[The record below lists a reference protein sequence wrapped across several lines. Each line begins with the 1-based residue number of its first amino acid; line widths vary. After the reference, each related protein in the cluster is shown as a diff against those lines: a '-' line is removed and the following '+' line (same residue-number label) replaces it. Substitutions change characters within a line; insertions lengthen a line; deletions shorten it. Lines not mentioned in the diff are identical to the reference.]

1 MKNLKKVLSLVLA
14 LAMALSLMTAA
25 FAADASDYKDYSK
38 VTYKEAVDV
47 MTAAGI
53 FNGGDGNNFNPD
65 ATLNREQAAKI
76 ITYMLVGQEK
86 ADKLT
91 ATIAPYADV
100 AANRWSAGAIAY
112 CTDAGIIAGDGN
124 GRFNPTAPVLGT
136 QFAKMLLVAL
146 GYDPK
151 IEKLVGNE
159 WAIKTAKLALSD
171 DVDLDNGMEK
181 LSLSDNLTR
190 EQAAQMAFN
199 AMKATLVEYEDK
211 GGDIIIGDITI
222 NNGATKATPV
232 TSKVK
237 ADATSISDDKTA
249 DGYYTVEFAEKYCK
263 DLKVSTKSAD
273 QVDSFGRPATTWVYD
288 GDTVGTYADDADDS
302 IVLNK
307 SIDAQKAI
315 VTDSDYMNYGEDDVA
330 STIAVYVN
338 GDKQDGITTYAKLAS
353 LNLQAGDE
361 IETFENDDN
370 EISTIAVLRYSL
382 AQIDEIETNLSS
394 TYTKQG
400 ASVSITLQGLDETGI
415 GSTYYDKYNAD
426 SDKEL
431 AGYTPDYEEDTVLA
445 VAVNEKN
452 VVLDSYVAE
461 SHSGKIT
468 AYNSG
473 SKAKVTLEGTEY
485 PTHAVVNTANGDKKS
500 YASEKI
506 SGIASL
512 STMDFNYNDSTYAV
526 YTDKNGYVIG
536 IDETESVKIEDVY
549 YVTGVTKS
557 AGMYSGAY
565 YAQAVSLVDGSVTEF
580 KLDNSDSANIQA
592 NTTALGTNWN
602 DSTKNGWKENFFAV
616 QKLCTFD
623 KSGSTYT
630 AKEYKTGS
638 DSTYYVYGTVAASN
652 ATNLSDDLAKDD
664 SKLTVN
670 DKKVYL
676 NDKTNYVKV
685 ESYGDDIDTKFV
697 TGGTSVKKTWV
708 DGETTYGTSA
718 IAVTTKSGSNYT
730 ASYVVLVSGN
740 FNMAGSE
747 DVVYVH
753 EKSNTAVSYKNADGD
768 NKTGYSTELY
778 FLDGS
783 GKVETVTVVGQKAA
797 GFYTYEI
804 NDDGVYELTNNA
816 DQLSLSAAYD
826 DETGYV
832 KDLQVTGVYN
842 NALTTAKVDN
852 NKVEDVD
859 FAENV
864 IIADERGKADRD
876 NDLYTSEITS
886 VSQLK
891 SAIDKKGSGSTANE
905 VIADVYFDD
914 GKVIMVNVLRMTD
927 ANGSNESQKPENA
940 DKTASVTAT
949 LQSDK
954 TVKVVAVCNDVKT
967 WTLNDPTVEFTV
979 TNKTSG
985 VNYTTSA
992 KVTTEFDKNSGT
1004 FTFDKI
1010 SGLTVSA
1017 TGNYTVDVVITFKG
1031 DDHNTYTIGG
1041 SGNFANL

>member
-237 ADATSISDDKTA
+237 ADATSISDEKTA

-288 GDTVGTYADDADDS
+288 GDTVGTYGDEADDS

-315 VTDSDYMNYGEDDVA
+315 VTDSDYMNYSEDDVA
-330 STIAVYVN
+330 SKIAVYVN
-338 GDKQDGITTYAKLAS
+338 GNKQSATSYKALAD
-353 LNLQAGDE
+353 LKLQAGDE

-370 EISTIAVLRYSL
+370 EIETIAVLRYSL
-382 AQIDEIETNLSS
+382 AQIDEIETGLSS

-400 ASVSITLQGLDETGI
+400 ATCSITLQGLDETGI
-415 GSTYYDKYNAD
+415 GSTYYDRYDND

-431 AGYTPDYEEDTVLA
+431 AGYTPDYEEGTVLA
-445 VAVNEKN
+445 VALKGGDGN

-468 AYNSG
+468 KYNNG
-473 SKAKVTLEGTEY
+473 SKAKVTVDGTEL
-485 PTHAVVNTANGDKKS
+485 PLHAFIATSTTMKQAADK
-500 YASEKI
+500 I
-506 SGIASL
+506 
-512 STMDFNYNDSTYAV
+512 DFNLDDSTYAV

-536 IDETESVKIEDVY
+536 IDESESVKIEDVY
-549 YVTGVTKS
+549 YVTGVGKD
-557 AGMYSGAY
+557 GGVYSDSY
-565 YAQAVSLVDGSVTEF
+565 LAQAVSLADGSVTEF
-580 KLDNSDSANIQA
+580 KLKDDSDHKTTQA
-592 NTTALGTNWN
+592 LYGNN
-602 DSTKNGWKENFFAV
+602 DSLKTNADKTIQGTVKIDTTVAG
-616 QKLCTFD
+616 LYTFD
-623 KSGSTYT
+623 KDGSKYIAEKYDGDGSYYIVSKDNKAT
-630 AKEYKTGS
+630 AITDKL
-638 DSTYYVYGTVAASN
+638 N
-652 ATNLSDDLAKDD
+652 KDD
-664 SKLTVN
+664 NKMTLDGAKVTLDGK
-670 DKKVYL
+670 DKANTGKIYL

-685 ESYGDDIDTKFV
+685 EANGDDIDVKFV
-697 TGGTSVKKTWV
+697 TGGTSVAK
-708 DGETTYGTSA
+708 DGTTA
-718 IAVTTKSGSNYT
+718 IAIATKSGSNYV
-730 ASYVVLVSGN
+730 ASYVVLINNEFSN
-740 FNMAGSE
+740 AGSE
-747 DVVYVH
+747 DVVYVP
-753 EKSNTAVSYKNADGD
+753 EKSTTTVSYTNSDGD
-768 NKTGYSTELY
+768 KKTGYATELY

-783 GKVETVTVVGQKAA
+783 GKTETVTVVGQKTP

-804 NDDGVYELTNNA
+804 NDDEVYELDTKGVDA
-816 DQLSLSAAYD
+816 LSLKAAYD

-832 KDLQVTGVYN
+832 QDTHVTGVYN
-842 NALTTAKVDN
+842 NSMTIDN
-852 NKVEDVD
+852 VNSQKVEDVD
-859 FAENV
+859 FADKV
-864 IIADERGKADRD
+864 IIADDRDQDVRD

-891 SAIDKKGSGSTANE
+891 SAVEKKTSKGAANSVE
-905 VIADVYFDD
+905 ADVYFDD
-914 GKVIMVNVLRMTD
+914 GKVIMVYVKSMTD
-927 ANGSNESQKPENA
+927 ADGTQDPGKPEVGTNSLTL
-940 DKTASVTAT
+940 DNNGTITVTLKEAAK
-949 LQSDK
+949 SDTK
-954 TVKVVAVCNDVKT
+954 IDVTVKQLNGNFSMVEAITVKQGDSSAT
-967 WTLNDPTVEFTV
+967 ANISKVLEDG
-979 TNKTSG
+979 KT
-985 VNYTTSA
+985 Y
-992 KVTTEFDKNSGT
+992 E
-1004 FTFDKI
+1004 
-1010 SGLTVSA
+1010 VSA
-1017 TGNYTVDVVITFKG
+1017 TV
-1031 DDHNTYTIGG
+1031 GG
-1041 SGNFANL
+1041 ESCKDTAVYRK

>member
-237 ADATSISDDKTA
+237 ADATSISDEKTA

-288 GDTVGTYADDADDS
+288 GSTVGTYADDADDS

-307 SIDAQKAI
+307 SITAQAAV
-315 VTDSDYMNYGEDDVA
+315 VTDSDYMDYSKDDVA
-330 STIAVYVN
+330 SKVAVYVN
-338 GDKQDGITTYAKLAS
+338 GVKDSNDTYNGLAS
-353 LNLQAGDE
+353 INLNAGDE
-361 IETFENDDN
+361 IEVFMNDDN
-370 EISTIAVLRYSL
+370 EIETISVLRYSL
-382 AQIDEIETNLSS
+382 AQIDEIDTNLSS

-400 ASVSITLQGLDETGI
+400 VSASITLQNLNENSLGG
-415 GSTYYDKYNAD
+415 TYYDRYDNN

-431 AGYTPDYEEDTVLA
+431 AGYTPDYEEGTVLA
-445 VAVNEKN
+445 VALKGGDGS

-461 SHSGKIT
+461 AKTGKIT
-468 AYNSG
+468 KYNSG
-473 SKAKVTLEGTEY
+473 SKANISLDGTEMSL
-485 PTHAVVNTANGDKKS
+485 HALVDAGATTATAMG
-500 YASEKI
+500 
-506 SGIASL
+506 SL
-512 STMDFNYNDSTYAV
+512 TLNLDDTDYTV

-536 IDETESVKIEDVY
+536 IDEGEAAKITDVY
-549 YVTGVTKS
+549 YVTGVVRDQSRYTT
-557 AGMYSGAY
+557 Y
-565 YAQAVSLVDGSVTEF
+565 YG
-580 KLDNSDSANIQA
+580 
-592 NTTALGTNWN
+592 G
-602 DSTKNGWKENFFAV
+602 G
-616 QKLCTFD
+616 
-623 KSGSTYT
+623 Y
-630 AKEYKTGS
+630 TGS
-638 DSTYYVYGTVAASN
+638 
-652 ATNLSDDLAKDD
+652 L
-664 SKLTVN
+664 
-670 DKKVYL
+670 
-676 NDKTNYVKV
+676 
-685 ESYGDDIDTKFV
+685 
-697 TGGTSVKKTWV
+697 
-708 DGETTYGTSA
+708 
-718 IAVTTKSGSNYT
+718 
-730 ASYVVLVSGN
+730 
-740 FNMAGSE
+740 
-747 DVVYVH
+747 
-753 EKSNTAVSYKNADGD
+753 
-768 NKTGYSTELY
+768 
-778 FLDGS
+778 
-783 GKVETVTVVGQKAA
+783 
-797 GFYTYEI
+797 
-804 NDDGVYELTNNA
+804 
-816 DQLSLSAAYD
+816 
-826 DETGYV
+826 
-832 KDLQVTGVYN
+832 
-842 NALTTAKVDN
+842 
-852 NKVEDVD
+852 
-859 FAENV
+859 
-864 IIADERGKADRD
+864 
-876 NDLYTSEITS
+876 
-886 VSQLK
+886 
-891 SAIDKKGSGSTANE
+891 
-905 VIADVYFDD
+905 
-914 GKVIMVNVLRMTD
+914 
-927 ANGSNESQKPENA
+927 
-940 DKTASVTAT
+940 
-949 LQSDK
+949 
-954 TVKVVAVCNDVKT
+954 
-967 WTLNDPTVEFTV
+967 
-979 TNKTSG
+979 
-985 VNYTTSA
+985 
-992 KVTTEFDKNSGT
+992 
-1004 FTFDKI
+1004 
-1010 SGLTVSA
+1010 
-1017 TGNYTVDVVITFKG
+1017 
-1031 DDHNTYTIGG
+1031 
-1041 SGNFANL
+1041 

>member
-237 ADATSISDDKTA
+237 ADATSISDEKTA

-288 GDTVGTYADDADDS
+288 GDTVGTYGDEADDS

-307 SIDAQKAI
+307 SITAQAAV
-315 VTDSDYMNYGEDDVA
+315 VTDSDYMDYSKDDVA
-330 STIAVYVN
+330 SKVAVYVN
-338 GDKQDGITTYAKLAS
+338 GVKDSNDTYNGLAS
-353 LNLQAGDE
+353 INLNAGDE
-361 IETFENDDN
+361 IEVFMNDDN
-370 EISTIAVLRYSL
+370 EIETIAVLRYSL
-382 AQIDEIETNLSS
+382 AQIDEIDTNLSS

-400 ASVSITLQGLDETGI
+400 ATCAITLQNLNESSI
-415 GSTYYDKYNAD
+415 GRTYYDRYDNN

-431 AGYTPDYEEDTVLA
+431 AGYTSDYEEGTVLA
-445 VAVNEKN
+445 VALKGD

-461 SHSGKIT
+461 AKTGKIT
-468 AYNSG
+468 KYNSG
-473 SKAKVTLEGTEY
+473 SKANISLDGTEMSL
-485 PTHAVVNTANGDKKS
+485 HAYVDAGTTTATAMG
-500 YASEKI
+500 
-506 SGIASL
+506 SL
-512 STMDFNYNDSTYAV
+512 TLNLDDTDYTV

-536 IDETESVKIEDVY
+536 IDEGEAAKITDVY
-549 YVTGVTKS
+549 YVTGVVRDQSRYTT
-557 AGMYSGAY
+557 Y
-565 YAQAVSLVDGSVTEF
+565 YAQAVSIEEGTVTEF
-580 KLDNSDSANIQA
+580 QIKDSDSATVN
-592 NTTALGTNWN
+592 ALGI
-602 DSTKNGWKENFFAV
+602 TKNDQDWPDNFKTVKGLF
-616 QKLCTFD
+616 TFS
-623 KSGSTYT
+623 KSGSSYT
-630 AKEYKTGS
+630 AKAYTGS
-638 DSTYYVYGTVAASN
+638 NTYTVIANSKAPAAIG
-652 ATNLSDDLAKDD
+652 DDLAKDD
-664 SKLTVN
+664 TKMTVAG
-670 DKKVYL
+670 DKIYL
-676 NDKTNYVKV
+676 NDTTKYVKV
-685 ESYGDDIDTKFV
+685 EDDGKDIGV
-697 TGGTSVKKTWV
+697 TTAVGGTSAKKNNNSN
-708 DGETTYGTSA
+708 ETTA
-718 IAVTTKSGSNYT
+718 IAITKADGKNKV
-730 ASYVVLVSGN
+730 ASYVILVSDK
-740 FNMAGSE
+740 FSGSSD
-747 DVVYVH
+747 DVVFVK
-753 EKSNTAVSYKNADGD
+753 EVSKDKISYKDKDGEYQ
-768 NKTGYSTELY
+768 TGYNVELY
-778 FLDGS
+778 YLDGT
-783 GKVETVTVVGQKAA
+783 GKIENATVEGSTAPA
-797 GFYTYEI
+797 IGFYTWDNSDDAEGVIALDKYEQAL
-804 NDDGVYELTNNA
+804 NSQYTGVSGTV
-816 DQLSLSAAYD
+816 DYD
-826 DETGYV
+826 DETGFAGLNVSGETYTPALV
-832 KDLQVTGVYN
+832 LTGVYN
-842 NALTTAKVDN
+842 NALSVAQLTAVSGAKVN
-852 NKVEDVD
+852 LNDVD

-864 IIADERGKADRD
+864 IIGDNRDKDDRD
-876 NDLYTSEITS
+876 ADVYTSEITS
-886 VSQLK
+886 VSALK
-891 SAIDKKGSGSTANE
+891 TAIDRSNDKSGA
-905 VIADVYFDD
+905 VKAVVFYDD
-914 GKVIMVNVLRMTD
+914 GKVTMVYVLEV
-927 ANGSNESQKPENA
+927 ANAGNSGDPE
-940 DKTASVTAT
+940 DETTAT
-949 LQSDK
+949 VTGVKAETGTNNGELK
-954 TVKVVAVCNDVKT
+954 ITVDAQKGNVDTKANV
-967 WTLNDPTVEFTV
+967 TLYVLN
-979 TNKTSG
+979 N
-985 VNYTTSA
+985 A
-992 KVTTEFDKNSGT
+992 GT
-1004 FTFDKI
+1004 FTELGD
-1010 SGLTVSA
+1010 
-1017 TGNYTVDVVITFKG
+1017 YTVTIAKNSTSG
-1031 DDHNTYTIGG
+1031 TYTVTGLN
-1041 SGNFANL
+1041 SGVQYKVVCGAYTALGTAK

>member
-237 ADATSISDDKTA
+237 ADATSISDEKTA

-288 GDTVGTYADDADDS
+288 GDTVGTYGDEADDS

-315 VTDSDYMNYGEDDVA
+315 VTDSDYMNYSEDDVA
-330 STIAVYVN
+330 SKIAVYVN
-338 GDKQDGITTYAKLAS
+338 GNKQSATSYKALAD
-353 LNLQAGDE
+353 LKLQAGDE

-370 EISTIAVLRYSL
+370 EIETIAVLRYSL
-382 AQIDEIETNLSS
+382 AQIDEIETGLSS

-400 ASVSITLQGLDETGI
+400 ATCSITLQGLDETGI
-415 GSTYYDKYNAD
+415 GSTYYDRYDND

-431 AGYTPDYEEDTVLA
+431 AGYTPDYEEGTVLA
-445 VAVNEKN
+445 VALKGGDGS

-468 AYNSG
+468 KYNNG
-473 SKAKVTLEGTEY
+473 SKAKVTVDGTEL
-485 PTHAVVNTANGDKKS
+485 PLHAVIATSTTSNQD
-500 YASEKI
+500 ASKI
-506 SGIASL
+506 
-512 STMDFNYNDSTYAV
+512 DFNLDDSTYAV

-536 IDETESVKIEDVY
+536 IDESESVKIEDVY
-549 YVTGVTKS
+549 YVTGIGKDGGV
-557 AGMYSGAY
+557 YSDSY
-565 YAQAVSLVDGSVTEF
+565 LAQAVSLADGSVTEF
-580 KLDNSDSANIQA
+580 KLKDDSDHKTTQA
-592 NTTALGTNWN
+592 LYGNN
-602 DSTKNGWKENFFAV
+602 DSLKTNADKTIQGTVKIDTTVAG
-616 QKLCTFD
+616 LYTFD
-623 KSGSTYT
+623 KDGGKYIAEKYDGDGSYYIVSKDNKAT
-630 AKEYKTGS
+630 AITDKL
-638 DSTYYVYGTVAASN
+638 N
-652 ATNLSDDLAKDD
+652 KDD
-664 SKLTVN
+664 NKMTLDGAKVTLDGK
-670 DKKVYL
+670 DKANTGKIYL

-685 ESYGDDIDTKFV
+685 EANGDDIDVKFV
-697 TGGTSVKKTWV
+697 TGGTSVAK
-708 DGETTYGTSA
+708 DGTTA
-718 IAVTTKSGSNYT
+718 IAIATKSGSNYV
-730 ASYVVLVSGN
+730 ASYVVLINNEFSN
-740 FNMAGSE
+740 AGSE
-747 DVVYVH
+747 DVVYVP
-753 EKSNTAVSYKNADGD
+753 EKSTTTVSYTNSDGD
-768 NKTGYSTELY
+768 KKTGYATELY

-783 GKVETVTVVGQKAA
+783 GKTETVTVVGQKTP

-804 NDDGVYELTNNA
+804 NDDEVYELDTKGV
-816 DQLSLSAAYD
+816 DELKLTEAYD

-832 KDLQVTGVYN
+832 EDTHVTGVYN
-842 NALTTAKVDN
+842 NSMTIDN
-852 NKVEDVD
+852 VNSQKVEDVD
-859 FAENV
+859 FADNV
-864 IIADERGKADRD
+864 IIADDRDQDDRD

-886 VSQLK
+886 ASQLK
-891 SAIDKKGSGSTANE
+891 SAVEKKTSKGAANSVE
-905 VIADVYFDD
+905 ADVYFDD
-914 GKVIMVNVLRMTD
+914 GKVIMVYVKSMTD
-927 ANGSNESQKPENA
+927 ADGTQDPGKPEVGTNSLTL
-940 DKTASVTAT
+940 DNNGTITVTLKEAAK
-949 LQSDK
+949 SDTK
-954 TVKVVAVCNDVKT
+954 IDVTVKQLNGNFSMVEAITVKQGDSSAT
-967 WTLNDPTVEFTV
+967 ANISKVLEDG
-979 TNKTSG
+979 KT
-985 VNYTTSA
+985 Y
-992 KVTTEFDKNSGT
+992 E
-1004 FTFDKI
+1004 
-1010 SGLTVSA
+1010 VSA
-1017 TGNYTVDVVITFKG
+1017 TV
-1031 DDHNTYTIGG
+1031 GG
-1041 SGNFANL
+1041 ESCKDTAVYRK

>member
-288 GDTVGTYADDADDS
+288 GSTVGTYADDADDS

-307 SIDAQKAI
+307 SINAQKAI
-315 VTDSDYMNYGEDDVA
+315 VTDSDYMNYSEDDVA
-330 STIAVYVN
+330 SKIAVYVN
-338 GDKQDGITTYAKLAS
+338 GNKQSATSYKDLAN
-353 LNLQAGDE
+353 LTLQAGDE

-370 EISTIAVLRYSL
+370 EIETIAVLRYSL
-382 AQIDEIETNLSS
+382 AQIDEIETGLSS

-400 ASVSITLQGLDETGI
+400 ATCSITLQGLDETGI
-415 GSTYYDKYNAD
+415 GSTYYDRYDND

-431 AGYTPDYEEDTVLA
+431 AGYTPDYEEGTVLA
-445 VAVNEKN
+445 VALKGGDGS

-468 AYNSG
+468 KYNNG
-473 SKAKVTLEGTEY
+473 SKAKVTVDGTEL
-485 PTHAVVNTANGDKKS
+485 PLHAFIATSTTSNQK
-500 YASEKI
+500 ASEI
-506 SGIASL
+506 
-512 STMDFNYNDSTYAV
+512 DFNLDDSTYTV

-536 IDETESVKIEDVY
+536 IDESESVKIEDVY
-549 YVTGVTKS
+549 YVTGVGKD
-557 AGMYSGAY
+557 GGVYSDSY
-565 YAQAVSLVDGSVTEF
+565 LAQAVSLADGSVTEF
-580 KLDNSDSANIQA
+580 KLKDDSNHKTTQA
-592 NTTALGTNWN
+592 LYGNN
-602 DSTKNGWKENFFAV
+602 DSLATNANKTLKDSVKIDTTVAG
-616 QKLCTFD
+616 LYTFD
-623 KSGSTYT
+623 KDGGKYIAEKYDGDGSYYIVSKDNKAT
-630 AKEYKTGS
+630 AITDKL
-638 DSTYYVYGTVAASN
+638 N
-652 ATNLSDDLAKDD
+652 KDD
-664 SKLTVN
+664 NKMTLDGAKVTLDGK
-670 DKKVYL
+670 DKANTGKIYL

-685 ESYGDDIDTKFV
+685 EANGDDIDVKFV
-697 TGGTSVKKTWV
+697 TGGTSVAQA
-708 DGETTYGTSA
+708 GTTA
-718 IAVTTKSGSNYT
+718 IAIATKSGSNYV
-730 ASYVVLVSGN
+730 ASYVVLINQEFSN
-740 FNMAGSE
+740 AGSE
-747 DVVYVH
+747 DVVYVP
-753 EKSNTAVSYKNADGD
+753 EKSTTTVSYTNSDGD
-768 NKTGYSTELY
+768 KKTGYATKLY

-783 GKVETVTVVGQKAA
+783 GKTETVTVVGQKNP

-804 NDDGVYELTNNA
+804 NDDEVYELDTKGVDALN
-816 DQLSLSAAYD
+816 LKAAYD

-832 KDLQVTGVYN
+832 EDAQVTGVYN
-842 NALTTAKVDN
+842 NSMTIADVN
-852 NKVEDVD
+852 SQKVEDVD
-859 FAENV
+859 FADKV
-864 IIADERGKADRD
+864 IIADDRD
-876 NDLYTSEITS
+876 QDDRDKDLYTSEITS
-886 VSQLK
+886 ASQLK
-891 SAIDKKGSGSTANE
+891 SAVEKKTSKGVANSVE
-905 VIADVYFDD
+905 ADVYFDD
-914 GKVIMVNVLRMTD
+914 GKVIMVYVKSMTD
-927 ANGSNESQKPENA
+927 ADGTQDSSKPEVGTNSLTLDNNGTITVTLKEA
-940 DKTASVTAT
+940 AKSDTKIDVTVKQLNGNFSMTEAITVKQGDSSATANISKVLEDGKTYTVTAT
-949 LQSDK
+949 VGSESCTD
-954 TVKVVAVCNDVKT
+954 TAVYRK
-967 WTLNDPTVEFTV
+967 
-979 TNKTSG
+979 
-985 VNYTTSA
+985 
-992 KVTTEFDKNSGT
+992 
-1004 FTFDKI
+1004 
-1010 SGLTVSA
+1010 
-1017 TGNYTVDVVITFKG
+1017 
-1031 DDHNTYTIGG
+1031 
-1041 SGNFANL
+1041 